1 MFWMLHG
8 LLLWKRMSAEGMGR
22 TQTFLSSKTTIF
34 LIFASLTIKFQEVQN
49 NYKLCYIQDIAVKD
63 GDTIKEMGDTV
74 SKPHFKIRVEG
85 TRKKR
90 VTRPGFARGVT
101 LTEIEFLEPSDK
113 ILNKNVSLMMRNED
127 YSFKGLLEHEDNP
140 VLHEDIVNRIKGNN
154 WVGHFY
160 AVVVEE
166 QFVDLTKKPH
176 NEVTVKFGSK
186 KGKGVKYFKMKI
198 NCKKMFKNF

>member
-1 MFWMLHG
+1 
-8 LLLWKRMSAEGMGR
+8 
-22 TQTFLSSKTTIF
+22 
-34 LIFASLTIKFQEVQN
+34 
-49 NYKLCYIQDIAVKD
+49 
-63 GDTIKEMGDTV
+63 MGDTV

-101 LTEIEFLEPSDK
+101 LTEMEFLEPSDK
-113 ILNKNVSLMMRNED
+113 ILNKNVALMMRSED
-127 YSFKGLLEHEDNP
+127 YSFKGLLENDDNP
-140 VLHEDIVNRIKGNN
+140 VLHEDIVNRIKNNN

-186 KGKGVKYFKMKI
+186 KGKGVKFFKMKI
-198 NCKKMFKNF
+198 NCKKMFKDF